1 MVHASGDASHGIRDE
16 VQHTRWPE
24 RASQG
29 HGPSKPENQKMPLL
43 VLIFFLVLGV
53 LYPAAAAKEQFL
65 FNEFTSINL
74 IFDGMV
80 MVTLNGLLML
90 TNNINKQRP
99 CLVLVPATPVP
110 QDAQ

>member
-1 MVHASGDASHGIRDE
+1 
-16 VQHTRWPE
+16 
-24 RASQG
+24 
-29 HGPSKPENQKMPLL
+29 MPLL